1 MAREKFRS
9 YTAMMPMRA
18 SIRLAAGCTLLIALA
33 DATGAVAADAGS
45 RWDGDA
51 RSAARLIAGP
61 NGANA
66 TTLRAGVEIRLAPG
80 WHTYWRYPGD
90 SGVPPQFDFKASTNV
105 KEVRAFWPAP
115 QRLSEAG
122 STSIGYVD
130 DVILPLRVV
139 PLDAAKPVA
148 LRLKL
153 AYAVC
158 NKLCVP
164 ASAVVNL
171 ALGAPET
178 SVGSAALA
186 AAEARVPKKVALG
199 EGQRL
204 SIRDV
209 RRDSSAAK
217 PRVLVDVAAP
227 PGGPVDLFAEGPNP
241 RWALPVPSKI
251 GGAPAGLTRFAFAL
265 DGAPPGVH
273 YKGAQITLTA
283 VAKPK
288 AIEVSFHLD

>member
-1 MAREKFRS
+1 
-9 YTAMMPMRA
+9 
-18 SIRLAAGCTLLIALA
+18 
-33 DATGAVAADAGS
+33 
-45 RWDGDA
+45 
-51 RSAARLIAGP
+51 
-61 NGANA
+61 
-66 TTLRAGVEIRLAPG
+66 LAPG

-105 KEVRAFWPAP
+105 KEVRVLWPAP
-115 QRLSEAG
+115 QRLPEPG
-122 STSIGYVD
+122 STSIGYVH

-139 PLDAAKPVA
+139 PRDASKQVA

-153 AYAVC
+153 GYAVC

-164 ASAVVNL
+164 ANAVVNL
-171 ALGAPET
+171 ALGATVSPGEN
-178 SVGSAALA
+178 AALA
-186 AAEARVPKKVALG
+186 AAESRVPNKVALG
-199 EGQRL
+199 EGQGL
-204 SIRDV
+204 SIRGV
-209 RRDSSAAK
+209 RRDSGAAK

-227 PGGPVDLFAEGPNP
+227 AGAPVDLFAEGPNP

-265 DGAPPGVH
+265 DGAPPGVR